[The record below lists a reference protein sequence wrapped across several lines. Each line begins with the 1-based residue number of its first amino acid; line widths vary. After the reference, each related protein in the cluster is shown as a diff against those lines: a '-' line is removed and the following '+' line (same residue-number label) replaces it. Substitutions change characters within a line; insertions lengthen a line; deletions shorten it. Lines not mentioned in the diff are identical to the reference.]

1 VRNTDQLLTRLVAEI
16 EEKQQFI
23 DGIVEDAEKDGR
35 DLSSQEMEL
44 VTRSRDRMS
53 ELNQQLEPVKESRR
67 IGLESSRMLAEIAAT
82 LGGDGERPRQAEYR
96 SAGAWIVDYWRAGVG
111 QTDARERL
119 ELFMRAAAHQT
130 TPDNPGL
137 LPEQILGPVLQFV
150 DQARPM
156 INALGARQLPSGSW
170 SRPRITQHTQVGQQT
185 AEKTELPSRKLIIG
199 KIPVTAETWG
209 GYVNVSRQ
217 NIDWTQPAVFDI
229 VVNDLAAQY
238 AIETENAAADTFAAA
253 ATAGPT
259 LPAGPSGEQVAA
271 AVWTAVGQVYAAMQ
285 GVGGVLIA
293 CSPDMLGLIGPLFAP
308 VNPQNAFGSGFN
320 AANFGQGA
328 MGAVAGISVVVSA
341 GFATGTILVMSTAA
355 AEVYEDRIGSLQVIE
370 PSVLGVQ
377 VAYAG
382 YAAFLVIEPTGIV
395 RISPTA
401 GP

>member
-1 VRNTDQLLTRLVAEI
+1 MRNTDQLLTRLVAEI